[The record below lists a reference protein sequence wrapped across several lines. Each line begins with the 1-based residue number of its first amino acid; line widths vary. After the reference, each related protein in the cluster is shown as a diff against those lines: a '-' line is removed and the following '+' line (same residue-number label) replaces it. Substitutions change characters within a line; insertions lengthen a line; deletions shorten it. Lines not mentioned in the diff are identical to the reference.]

1 MDLGIPKKEKAFCK
15 SCNTYHY
22 EQFNFVEKSHQ
33 NSNLTNLII
42 LDKMKNINNTATSI
56 AAELNVSDTYVH
68 YTFMQ
73 YVNLS
78 RLHLPEVLCID
89 EVYMHFN
96 KKNLYACV
104 LLDWKSGEIVDIL
117 PNRFTETLSRYFMSI
132 PLEERKTVKYLVSD
146 MYDTYVDLAGS
157 ILPNAVSVID
167 CFHHTQPIIQ
177 KIQYYVTQVQKK
189 YVQRDRN
196 KLKNDNSVS
205 NRQCKTRKD
214 SREVYLLKKYSW
226 LMTKNLSDIS
236 YVPFFVEK
244 GKYWFYL
251 EDVETEFMALD
262 PNFRRIRELKEEYI
276 HFTRDHIN
284 KPDEAAVALGEL
296 IKLYRNC
303 GISMFK
309 EFADTLYRHRTGII
323 NSFIY
328 LSAERSDLNSE
339 VLHRL
344 SNGLA
349 EAYNNV
355 PKDLKRV
362 SNGVSNFD
370 YNRNRLLWANRRNP
384 PILAV
389 PRSLKQVHSPGE
401 TRGPY
406 KKKSD

>member
-146 MYDTYVDLAGS
+146 MYDTYIDLAGS

-226 LMTKNLSDIS
+226 LMTK
-236 YVPFFVEK
+236 
-244 GKYWFYL
+244 
-251 EDVETEFMALD
+251 
-262 PNFRRIRELKEEYI
+262 
-276 HFTRDHIN
+276 
-284 KPDEAAVALGEL
+284 
-296 IKLYRNC
+296 
-303 GISMFK
+303 
-309 EFADTLYRHRTGII
+309 
-323 NSFIY
+323 
-328 LSAERSDLNSE
+328 
-339 VLHRL
+339 
-344 SNGLA
+344 
-349 EAYNNV
+349 
-355 PKDLKRV
+355 
-362 SNGVSNFD
+362 
-370 YNRNRLLWANRRNP
+370 
-384 PILAV
+384 
-389 PRSLKQVHSPGE
+389 
-401 TRGPY
+401 
-406 KKKSD
+406 KSQ